1 MSRGGSSPVGTAWHL
16 SVLGGPVVSP
26 LVALGTL
33 RTLLSAWTRAV
44 PPRQAAGLAAPRL
57 LPAETLAAET
67 QP

>member
-1 MSRGGSSPVGTAWHL
+1 MGTAWHL
-16 SVLGGPVVSP
+16 WVLGGPVVSP
-26 LVALGTL
+26 LVAPGTL

-57 LPAETLAAET
+57 LPAEMLTTKT